1 MSLDK
6 IISISGQPGLFK
18 AISKTNYGLI
28 AESLENGKRIP
39 VYSTYKVSSL
49 DDISIYTNDEDV
61 PLKEV
66 FKKILE
72 ITASTECNP
81 ADAREF
87 FTQVLPEF
95 DQERVYTSDIKKIYK
110 WYNLLLKS
118 NLLNFTEEEAE
129 NTESKSEEAGEAK
142 KPAVKAAANPA
153 KKKAVTPKNTPK
165 ADSRSKGAS
174 KINTPRKAQ

>member
-6 IISISGQPGLFK
+6 IISISGKPGLFK

-39 VYSTYKVSSL
+39 VYSTSKVSSL

-72 ITASTECNP
+72 ITNSAECNP
-81 ADAREF
+81 TDPRGF
-87 FTQVLPEF
+87 FAQILPDF
-95 DQERVYTSDIKKIYK
+95 DQERVYNSDIKKIYM
-110 WYNLLLKS
+110 WYNLLLKN
-118 NLLNFTEEEAE
+118 NLLNF
-129 NTESKSEEAGEAK
+129 SEEVTENIQNKVEESSEAK
-142 KPAVKAAANPA
+142 KPAAKAAANPA
-153 KKKAVTPKNTPK
+153 KQKNVAPKNTPK
-165 ADSRSKGAS
+165 ADSRSKGAA